1 MTTQYRLQRILKIL
15 PFMAVLFAGT
25 TFAQTPDDEGPAVTV
40 YSTADA
46 ADFDPQRYIAQQRM
60 GMDPNFVWQVPGYA
74 VVKEIRSASLQ
85 PGIND
90 LQFTDVAEF
99 IDPTTVSFTDLSHP
113 DATRV
118 LEQNFR
124 FDLVSPGKLLD
135 RYIDQDIGVYVQ
147 MGDGTELVKGTL
159 LSSANN
165 SLVIQTSEG
174 IRVVNGLGQSIQL
187 GNLPSGLITRPTL
200 LWKIDTTAG
209 GDHKFRTAYQTNGMT
224 WRADYNIVVNDDST
238 RADIGAWVSLLN
250 LSGATFENARLKL
263 IAGDVQRIQPQQP
276 MYPMAAKRMR
286 GGAEMADAG
295 FQEKSFFEYH
305 LYTLPRRTDIASN
318 TTQQITLFPTARDVG
333 VEKTLVYF
341 GQPQS
346 YYWRFGSPAID
357 RNLGT
362 SSNTKVD
369 VYLKFKNAENNQ
381 LGRPLPKGKVRVYQR
396 DDADDTLEFIGED
409 LIDHTAK
416 DETVLIKLGQSFD
429 VVGDRKQM
437 DFEGSEGAHRI
448 VESFEITLRNHKPTE
463 QKVIVREALYRWSD
477 WEITRKSDNFEKI
490 DSRTIHFPVIV
501 PADGEKTVTYTVR
514 YTW

>member
-1 MTTQYRLQRILKIL
+1 MNTQSRFQRFLQTLACGAILC
-15 PFMAVLFAGT
+15 AT
-25 TFAQTPDDEGPAVTV
+25 NTFAQSSDDEGPAVTV

-74 VVKEIRSASLQ
+74 IVKEIRTASLQ
-85 PGIND
+85 PGINE

-113 DATRV
+113 DATSV

-124 FDLVSPGKLLD
+124 FDLVSPAKLLD
-135 RYIDQDIGVYVQ
+135 RYIDQAIGVYVQ
-147 MGDGTELVKGTL
+147 MGDTTELVEGTL

-165 SLVIQTSEG
+165 SLVIQTKDG
-174 IRVVNGLGQSIQL
+174 IRVVNSLGQSIQL
-187 GNLPSGLITRPTL
+187 RDLPEGLITRPTL
-200 LWKIDTTAG
+200 LWKIDTSAG

-238 RADIGAWVSLLN
+238 RADVGAWVSLLN

-263 IAGDVQRIQPQQP
+263 IAGDVQRIQPHQQIYT
-276 MYPMAAKRMR
+276 MTAKRMR
-286 GGAEMADAG
+286 DAPEARAG
-295 FQEKSFFEYH
+295 FEEKSFFEYH
-305 LYTLPRRTDIASN
+305 LYTLPRRTDIQSN
-318 TTQQITLFPTARDVG
+318 TTQQITLFPTAHDVN

-341 GQPQS
+341 GQPQAQH
-346 YYWRFGSPAID
+346 WRFSSPMED

-362 SSNTKVD
+362 NSNTKVD
-369 VYLKFKNAENNQ
+369 VYLKVDNKESNH
-381 LGRPLPKGKVRVYQR
+381 LGMPLPKGKIRVFQR

-416 DETVLIKLGQSFD
+416 DETLLIKLGQSFD
-429 VVGDRKQM
+429 VVGARTQT
-437 DFEGSEGAHRI
+437 DFEINTGVHRI
-448 VESFEITLRNHKPTE
+448 VETFEIRLRNHKTAD
-463 QKVIVREALYRWSD
+463 QKVIIREPLYRWSN
-477 WEITRKSDNFEKI
+477 WEITRNSDAFEKI
-490 DSRTIHFPVIV
+490 DSRMIHVPVTV
-501 PADGEKTVTYTVR
+501 PADGEKVVTYTVR